1 MPRIAPSI
9 EGTAGKYFT
18 KIESKSRNI
27 ITMKLLPAII
37 VVMVALTVRA
47 QENQPLIG
55 EKAPGFTL
63 TSLDGKTYSLD
74 ALKGTY
80 VVLHIATTWCPF
92 CNAEAPYLEQLN
104 KDFKNKNVQ
113 VLLIDVKEDQALVR
127 KVFSKYNFTFPV
139 LLDPDGTTSAK
150 YAPPGVLPD
159 LPRDEVPLASNLI
172 IDKQGQIQFYSLLDS
187 RNFDARLVYLRQR
200 LEELLAAEQ

>member
-1 MPRIAPSI
+1 
-9 EGTAGKYFT
+9 
-18 KIESKSRNI
+18 
-27 ITMKLLPAII
+27 MKLLSVL
-37 VVMVALTVRA
+37 VVMIVALTARA

-55 EKAPGFTL
+55 EKAPEFTL
-63 TSLDGKTYSLD
+63 TGLDGKTYSLD

-104 KDFKNKNVQ
+104 KDFRGRNVQ
-113 VLLIDVKEDQALVR
+113 VLLIDVKEDEALVQ
-127 KVFSKYNFTFPV
+127 KVFSKYNFTFPL
-139 LLDPDGTTSAK
+139 LLDPDGTTTAK

-172 IDKQGQIQFYSLLDS
+172 IDRQGQIQFYSLLDS
-187 RNFDARLVYLRQR
+187 RNFDARLVHLRKR
-200 LEELLAAEQ
+200 LEELLAAE

>member
-1 MPRIAPSI
+1 MV
-9 EGTAGKYFT
+9 G
-18 KIESKSRNI
+18 
-27 ITMKLLPAII
+27 MKFLAVLI
-37 VVMVALTVRA
+37 VVMVALPVRA

-55 EKAPGFTL
+55 EEAPGFTL
-63 TSLDGKTYSLD
+63 TAIDGRTYSLD
-74 ALKGTY
+74 AFKGKY

-104 KDFKNKNVQ
+104 KDFRDRNVQ
-113 VLLIDVKEDQALVR
+113 VLLIDVKEDKALVQ
-127 KVFSKYNFTFPV
+127 KVFSKHNFTFPL
-139 LLDPDGTTSAK
+139 LLDPDGTTTAK

-172 IDKQGQIQFYSLLDS
+172 IDKQGAIQFYSLLDS
-187 RNFDARLVYLRQR
+187 RNFDARLLHLRER

>member
-1 MPRIAPSI
+1 
-9 EGTAGKYFT
+9 
-18 KIESKSRNI
+18 
-27 ITMKLLPAII
+27 MKLLPAII
-37 VVMVALTVRA
+37 VVMVVLTVRA

-63 TSLDGKTYSLD
+63 TSLDGQTYSLD

-104 KDFKNKNVQ
+104 KDFKDKNVQ

-139 LLDPDGTTSAK
+139 LLDADGTISAG